1 MERKMVVVSLDE
13 IASRWQ
19 IPVERIQYFITELGM
34 PLTDTER
41 GRWFSDHADLILQE
55 KQKAFEDL
63 LFPRRFRPRHLRPE
77 PAETSA

>member
-1 MERKMVVVSLDE
+1 MLVVNMDE

-19 IPVERIQYFITELGM
+19 IPVERIQYFVAELGM

-63 LFPRRFRPRHLRPE
+63 LFPGHLRPE